1 MTALDLA
8 DFAPPPA
15 RAARR
20 SRWIALPVLC
30 LGQVIVGLDQ
40 TVLHI
45 AVPSL
50 TWKLGAD
57 PTEAQW
63 AIDAYT
69 LALAGLLLAG
79 GRLGERL
86 GRRPILVLGL
96 TVFALAS
103 LAGSQATAVDQLIA
117 ARAAMGVGA
126 ALIMPSALSL
136 LIDLFPDRR
145 ERARAVG
152 IWSAGIGVGVAAGP
166 AVGGWV
172 LENFWWGSILLVNVP
187 ICLFA
192 LVVVPILVP
201 ASRNPDI
208 GAVDPLGMLLGV
220 LGLGAV
226 VWAIIEA
233 PPRGL
238 TDPAVL
244 AAAGTGVVA
253 LVALALRARRRT
265 PPLVDIRV
273 LHGPRFAAAT
283 IAIALTWFCLFGA
296 LFVIAQHL
304 QTTLAM
310 GPLEAGLRLLPLAG
324 GLLAGVLLAA
334 WLGGRDGEKTP
345 AVVGLM
351 LIAGAMGV
359 LGSTTAMSGY
369 GQLAVVL
376 AVGGCGMAMAMK
388 TTTEATLR
396 AVPLA
401 HANVAAAIGDA
412 ARQAGGAI
420 GIAILGGVA
429 RVVYAANMA
438 PAAALVEPARR
449 EAALANVS
457 VTVRVAERMPESE
470 ASDLL
475 AQSASAYA
483 HAISVAAWIAAGAAM
498 LAALLVAIWLPLQPR
513 RTRARSRPSRT
524 GQRLIHPQLQT
535 LYLAAL
541 ALRRSLD
548 DGYLPPSHTLR
559 HLARLTVRDADGG
572 VWLIEP
578 STGRFL
584 RQEVADPH
592 TFEPAELP
600 DPLQPDPAPAPAGVR

>member
-1 MTALDLA
+1 MTALA
-8 DFAPPPA
+8 PEPPAPAAPP
-15 RAARR
+15 ARR

-30 LGQVIVGLDQ
+30 LAQVIVGLDQ
-40 TVLHI
+40 TVLHL
-45 AVPSL
+45 AVPTL
-50 TWKLGAD
+50 TWRLGAD
-57 PTEAQW
+57 PAEAQW

-69 LALAGLLLAG
+69 IALAALLLPA
-79 GRLGERL
+79 GRLGERI
-86 GRRPILVLGL
+86 GRRPVLVLGL
-96 TVFALAS
+96 TLFALAS
-103 LAGSQATAVDQLIA
+103 LAGSQVTSVDLLIA

-126 ALIMPSALSL
+126 AMIMPSAVSL
-136 LIDLFPDRR
+136 LIELFPDRR
-145 ERARAVG
+145 ERARAAGV
-152 IWSAGIGVGVAAGP
+152 WSAGIGVGVAAGP

-208 GAVDPLGMLLGV
+208 GALDPLGV
-220 LGLGAV
+220 TVSIAGLGGL
-226 VWAIIEA
+226 VWAIIEGPA
-233 PPRGL
+233 RGW
-238 TDPAVL
+238 TDPVVLGVAGCAAVAVL
-244 AAAGTGVVA
+244 AAA
-253 LVALALRARRRT
+253 LRARRSR
-265 PPLVDIRV
+265 PLVGIRL
-273 LHGPRFAAAT
+273 LHGPRFAAAMT
-283 IAIALTWFCLFGA
+283 AIGLTWFCLFGA

-310 GPLEAGLRLLPLAG
+310 APLEAGLHLLPLAG
-324 GLLAGVLLAA
+324 GLLAGLLLAA
-334 WLGGRDGEKTP
+334 WLAGRDGEKTP
-345 AVVGLM
+345 AVLGLM
-351 LIAGAMGV
+351 LIAGAMAV
-359 LGSTTAMSGY
+359 LGSTTAASTY
-369 GQLAVVL
+369 GQLVVVL
-376 AVGGCGMAMAMK
+376 AVGGCGMAMAMR

-412 ARQAGGAI
+412 VRQAGGAI
-420 GIAILGGVA
+420 GVAVLGGVA
-429 RVVYAANMA
+429 RVVYAGGMT
-438 PAAALVEPARR
+438 PAAALVAPERR
-449 EAALANVS
+449 ADALANVAA
-457 VTVRVAERMPESE
+457 TVRVAEDMPAAE

-475 AQSASAYA
+475 ARSATAYASAMG
-483 HAISVAAWIAAGAAM
+483 IAAWVAAGAA
-498 LAALLVAIWLPLQPR
+498 LAAALVVAWWLPHQPAR
-513 RTRARSRPSRT
+513 NRARSRPRAT
-524 GQRLIHPQLQT
+524 RLIHPQLQT

-600 DPLQPDPAPAPAGVR
+600 DPLQVEPSPAEAGAR

>member
-1 MTALDLA
+1 
-8 DFAPPPA
+8 
-15 RAARR
+15 
-20 SRWIALPVLC
+20 VLC

-86 GRRPILVLGL
+86 GRRPTLVLGL
-96 TVFALAS
+96 TLFALAS
-103 LAGSQATAVDQLIA
+103 LAGSQSASVDQLIA

-201 ASRNPDI
+201 PSRNPDI
-208 GAVDPLGMLLGV
+208 GAVDPLGVLLSI
-220 LGLGAV
+220 LGLGAIA
-226 VWAIIEA
+226 WAIIEGA
-233 PPRGL
+233 ARGW

-244 AAAGTGVVA
+244 AAAGTGAVA
-253 LVALALRARRRT
+253 LLGLVLRARRGT

-310 GPLEAGLRLLPLAG
+310 SPLEAGLRLLPLAG
-324 GLLAGVLLAA
+324 GLLAGLLLASF
-334 WLGGRDGEKTP
+334 LGGRDGEKTP
-345 AVVGLM
+345 SVVGLM
-351 LIAGAMGV
+351 LIAGAMAV

-369 GQLAVVL
+369 GQLVVVL

-420 GIAILGGVA
+420 GVAILGGVA
-429 RVVYAANMA
+429 RVVYASDMA

-457 VTVRVAERMPESE
+457 VTVRVAERMPASE
-470 ASDLL
+470 AGDLL
-475 AQSASAYA
+475 ARSAAAYA
-483 HAISVAAWIAAGAAM
+483 HAISAAAWIAAGAAL
-498 LAALLVAIWLPLQPR
+498 LAAFVVAVWLPQQPG
-513 RTRARSRPSRT
+513 RTRARKAPSRA

-600 DPLQPDPAPAPAGVR
+600 DPLQPDPAPPAPAGVR

>member
-8 DFAPPPA
+8 PPPPA
-15 RAARR
+15 APPRP

-30 LGQVIVGLDQ
+30 LAQVIVGLDQ

-45 AVPSL
+45 AVPTL

-57 PTEAQW
+57 PAEAQW
-63 AIDAYT
+63 AVDAYT
-69 LALAGLLLAG
+69 IALAALLLPA
-79 GRLGERL
+79 GRLGERF
-86 GRRPILVLGL
+86 GRRPVLVCGL
-96 TVFALAS
+96 ALFALAS
-103 LAGSQATAVDQLIA
+103 LAGSQVASVDLLIA
-117 ARAAMGVGA
+117 ARTAMGVGA
-126 ALIMPSALSL
+126 AMVMPSALSL
-136 LIDLFPDRR
+136 LIDLFPGRR

-166 AVGGWV
+166 AVGGWA

-187 ICLFA
+187 ICLLA
-192 LVVVPILVP
+192 LVIVPILVP

-208 GAVDPLGMLLGV
+208 GALDPLGVTLSIA
-220 LGLGAV
+220 GLGGL

-233 PPRGL
+233 PARGW
-238 TDPAVL
+238 TDPVVLGVAGAAV
-244 AAAGTGVVA
+244 AALIWT
-253 LVALALRARRRT
+253 ALRARRGA
-265 PPLVDIRV
+265 PPLVDIRL
-273 LHGPRFAAAT
+273 LHGPRFAAAMV
-283 IAIALTWFCLFGA
+283 AIALTWFCLFGA
-296 LFVIAQHL
+296 LFVIVQHL

-310 GPLEAGLRLLPLAG
+310 APLEAGLRLLPLAA
-324 GLLAGVLLAA
+324 GLLAGLVLAA
-334 WLGGRDGEKTP
+334 WLAGRDGEKTP

-351 LIAGAMGV
+351 LIAAAMAM
-359 LGSTTAMSGY
+359 LGSTTAASGY
-369 GQLAVVL
+369 GQLVVVL
-376 AVGGCGMAMAMK
+376 AVGGCGMAMAMR

-412 ARQAGGAI
+412 ARQAGGAV
-420 GIAILGGVA
+420 GVAILGGVA
-429 RVVYAANMA
+429 RVVYAGGMT
-438 PAAALVEPARR
+438 PAAALVEPERR
-449 EAALANVS
+449 QAALANVS
-457 VTVRVAERMPESE
+457 ATVRVAEGMPAAE
-470 ASDLL
+470 ATDLL
-475 AQSASAYA
+475 AVSAAAYA
-483 HAISVAAWIAAGAAM
+483 QALSVAAWVAAA
-498 LAALLVAIWLPLQPR
+498 AALVAVLVVAWWLPHQPAR
-513 RTRARSRPSRT
+513 ARTRGRPRA

-600 DPLQPDPAPAPAGVR
+600 DPLQPEPSPAPAGVR